1 VKELEVRQA
10 TTASVSEVQAV
21 LADLRPVPMPSLTLG
36 WRGRSK
42 VRMLHA
48 QFSAETEP
56 APGGGSVLTCR
67 YRFTGLF
74 SRLIGSEGYEW
85 MRGDLQYFVALV
97 CHRAEKC
104 SGTKRAGIRFP
115 PREKITVA
123 DGAAACRRPSP
134 GLAMARSTLDPARP
148 R

>member
-1 VKELEVRQA
+1 MKELEVRQT
-10 TTASVSEVQAV
+10 TTASVSEVQSV
-21 LADLRPVPMPSLTLG
+21 LADLRPVPMPELTVR

-48 QFSAETEP
+48 QFSAETAP
-56 APGGGSVLTCR
+56 APGGGSVVTCR

-74 SRLIGSEGYEW
+74 SRLIGREGYEW

-104 SGTKRAGIRFP
+104 SHARCAESRGG
-115 PREKITVA
+115 V
-123 DGAAACRRPSP
+123 
-134 GLAMARSTLDPARP
+134 RSTKAGRRARAHGP
-148 R
+148 VRACQQR